1 MRKIFNTFA
10 YAAIAALALSSCA
23 KEKLQPAD
31 ELTGKLVTVHFGTEN
46 TDPSTKA
53 TLTPDAGETAF
64 KAAWEN
70 GDEISIEYISP
81 DAKNDIIVGTWDAI
95 NKKFSALLP
104 YETGSWAYSA
114 AYPVPSTSD
123 NSVDFGANR
132 TQKGNAYNSKY
143 DIMIG
148 AAGATNAEAGKDN
161 EGKDIVFKMDRQ
173 TAIAYFHFTSK
184 LDEPLVSATLKVTD
198 GAIANSAASIS
209 KLFKF
214 VAEQANDLTEINI
227 TFEKGTAPSAKDFQ
241 LWFNVLQTS
250 YSSMTLTVETATKTF
265 TISKDSKGMYEAGK
279 LYKVS
284 KSIDDKWEDKP
295 KVINTYILVT
305 EDQSDWSG
313 QYIMVAT
320 NGTTDYAFDKTKTT
334 DNSWGKTDVVTISD
348 GKILT
353 ESQSMVLSF
362 VKGTTE
368 GTYSILTNDNYYFS
382 ASAKGKFN
390 LSDSYKSNDSDFTI
404 SIGKDKGVTIEQT
417 SSNTSPKR
425 NLRFNYNSGSGG
437 FRWYEGTTGVVAKLY
452 KSLGSKQF
460 LPTPTNLSVVSET
473 KQVNWD
479 VVGGAASYIVTIGD
493 QTYETTSNSYDAS
506 SIIDDYYYV
515 SVVSVPSDTEKYVIS
530 EPAVLENAK
539 FGTPKLPT
547 PALSAGVIEET
558 SVAFSWTKDAR
569 ATNGYHWAL
578 YKGET
583 LVQEATETSKTSIE
597 VTGLSFGTTY
607 TAKVYAIAVEGEK
620 PYAQSETASLDLT
633 TNEKTTISTIVAA
646 GTGTTKYAISDLI
659 VMAVSGS
666 NFVVKDETGLMFCY
680 KPGATTGDVVTL
692 EGTYVDYQGLKQFSP
707 TVYKQTS
714 TVTVDHGTATDLNS
728 SNVAAY
734 VENPVV
740 QYVKVKVPV
749 ASDGSLKL
757 GDEAVY
763 QYGNSL
769 ASYAGRTINLYGYT
783 LGYNTT
789 KSNIVLLQT
798 SVEIDQTVPYLEV
811 DPTSKTWES
820 DEKTA
825 AVFNVKTNTEG
836 KKDWSVSPTTLDW
849 ATIHID
855 KTAGTIT
862 VTPNDAAETAHEA
875 KLTVSHSAG
884 TLSKTITLT
893 QKAAG
898 AGEAVVKTYRHVFT
912 AKPSTGNNVTLSGV
926 SWNITATNLN
936 AYNSDYYAGVQIGT
950 SKKNGQI
957 TLTSPSAWSY
967 TTDGVTVK
975 NITEVRLWLN
985 LGGTSVTPSV
995 SIGGKA
1001 ASSDGKTVTKNTSA
1015 GTDWTKATKVTF
1027 TPATGSDTGVIVI
1040 DVTSVK
1046 AGYICAIEID
1056 AK

>member
-53 TLTPDAGETAF
+53 TLTPEDAGETAF
-64 KAAWEN
+64 QAAWEN
-70 GDEISIEYISP
+70 GDVLSVYYINGKY
-81 DAKNDIIVGTWDAI
+81 DEGTVPANW
-95 NKKFSALLP
+95 NGSKFSAELP
-104 YETGSWAYSA
+104 EYTGQWEYYA
-114 AYPVPSTSD
+114 AYPVPDATD
-123 NSVDFGANR
+123 KHVDFGTNR

-143 DIMIG
+143 DIMVG
-148 AAGATNAEAGKDN
+148 KAVAKNAAAGQDDS
-161 EGKDIVFKMDRQ
+161 GKDIVFKMDRQ
-173 TAIAYFHFTSK
+173 TAIAYFHFTSD
-184 LDEPLVSATLKVTD
+184 LDEAITSATLTV
-198 GAIANSAASIS
+198 GGEGAAIASNSAHISNFVWDASEDCNSI
-209 KLFKF
+209 
-214 VAEQANDLTEINI
+214 TI
-227 TFEKGTAPSAKDFQ
+227 TFPEKAPNAQDFQ
-241 LWFNVLQTS
+241 LWFNVLETP
-250 YSSMTLTVETATKTF
+250 YASMSLTVETATKTF
-265 TISKDSKGMYEAGK
+265 TISKSTDGVYEAGK

-284 KSIDDKWEDKP
+284 KSIDGKWEDKP

-305 EDQSDWSG
+305 ADQSDWSG

-334 DNSWGKTDVVTISD
+334 DNSWGKTDVVTVND

-390 LSDSYKSNDSDFTI
+390 LSDSYKSTDSDFTI
-404 SIGKDKGVTIEQT
+404 SIGKDNCVTIEQT
-417 SSNTSPKR
+417 SSTTSTKR

-460 LPTPTNLSVVSET
+460 LPTPTNLSVVPET

-479 VVGGAASYIVTIGD
+479 VVDGAASYIVTIGD

-515 SVVSVPSDTEKYVIS
+515 SVVSVPSDTEKYVNS
-530 EPAVLENAK
+530 EPAVLEDAK

-547 PALSAGVIEET
+547 PTLSAGVIEET

-578 YKGET
+578 YNGET
-583 LVQEATETSKTSIE
+583 LVQEATETSKSSAE

-620 PYAQSETASLDLT
+620 PYAQSETGSLDLIT
-633 TNEKTTISTIVAA
+633 KAKTTISTIVSA
-646 GTGTTKYAISDLI
+646 GTGTTQYAISDLT

-680 KPGATTGDVVTL
+680 KTGATAGDVVTL
-692 EGTYVDYQGLKQFSP
+692 EGTYEEYQGLNELKA
-707 TVYKQTS
+707 TVYTKTS
-714 TVTVDHGTATDLNS
+714 TTTIDHGTATDLNS
-728 SNVAAY
+728 SDVAAY

-740 QYVKVKVPV
+740 QYVKVNLPV

-757 GDEAVY
+757 GDVAVY

-820 DEKTA
+820 EETDA
-825 AVFNVKTNTEG
+825 AVFNVTTNTEG
-836 KKDWSVSPTTLDW
+836 EKDWSVSPTTLDW
-849 ATIHID
+849 AKIDID

-862 VTPNDAAETAHEA
+862 VTPNGAAETVHEA

-893 QKAAG
+893 QKAA
-898 AGEAVVKTYRHVFT
+898 
-912 AKPSTGNNVTLSGV
+912 STGGETVTYTALFGSNYNSKSV
-926 SWNITATNLN
+926 QNYTSTWSATNN
-936 AYNSDYYAGVQIGT
+936 KFTVDIVNWNNNQNKWDFIKAGSKSAASVATITTHAAISEAISKVAITIDAVTASNINS
-950 SKKNGQI
+950 I
-957 TLTSPSAWSY
+957 TLYCGDSADACTTS
-967 TTDGVTVK
+967 
-975 NITEVRLWLN
+975 
-985 LGGTSVTPSV
+985 LGTFTIATGEQSVTISSPTSNKFYKISADCKKSSNGTLTV
-995 SIGGKA
+995 S
-1001 ASSDGKTVTKNTSA
+1001 
-1015 GTDWTKATKVTF
+1015 KVVYTNN
-1027 TPATGSDTGVIVI
+1027 
-1040 DVTSVK
+1040 
-1046 AGYICAIEID
+1046 
-1056 AK
+1056 

>member
-53 TLTPDAGETAF
+53 TLTPNDGETAF
-64 KAAWEN
+64 QAAWEN
-70 GDEISIEYISP
+70 GDQILISYSY
-81 DAKNDIIVGTWDAI
+81 N
-95 NKKFSALLP
+95 
-104 YETGSWAYSA
+104 YENPSTTTGSWKDKSFEAKLPAGNGVWMYDA
-114 AYPVPSTSD
+114 AYPVPAEN
-123 NSVDFGANR
+123 NSVDFGSNR
-132 TQKGNAYNSKY
+132 TQNGNAYNSKY

-148 AAGATNAEAGKDN
+148 SAVAEGAA
-161 EGKDIVFKMDRQ
+161 EGKDAQGNDIIFEMDRQ
-173 TAIAYFHFTSK
+173 TAIAYFHFTSDI
-184 LDEPLVSATLKVTD
+184 DEPLVSATLKVTE

-209 KLFKF
+209 ELFKF
-214 VAEQANDLTEINI
+214 VAEEANDLKEINL

-241 LWFNVLQTS
+241 LWFNVLPTP

-265 TISKDSKGMYEAGK
+265 TISKSTDGVYEAGK

-284 KSIDDKWEDKP
+284 KSIDGKWEDKP

-305 EDQSDWSG
+305 ADQSDWSG

-320 NGTTDYAFDKTKTT
+320 NDNTDYAFDKTKTT
-334 DNSWGKTDVVTISD
+334 DNSWGKTDVVTVND

-382 ASAKGKFN
+382 ASAKSKFN
-390 LSDSYKSNDSDFTI
+390 LSDSYSSDNSDFTI
-404 SIGKDKGVTIEQT
+404 SIGEDNGVTIEQA
-417 SSNTSPKR
+417 SSATNPKR

-437 FRWYEGTTGVVAKLY
+437 FRWYDGATGVVAKLY

-460 LPTPTNLSVVSET
+460 LSAPANLSVVSET

-479 VVGGAASYIVTIGD
+479 VVDGAASYIVTIGD

-515 SVVSVPSDTEKYVIS
+515 SVVSVPSDTEKYVNS
-530 EPAVLENAK
+530 EPAVLEDAK

-547 PALSAGVIEET
+547 PTLSAGVIEET

-578 YKGET
+578 YNGET
-583 LVQEATETSKTSIE
+583 LVQEATETSKSSAE

-620 PYAQSETASLDLT
+620 PYAQSETGSLDLIT
-633 TNEKTTISTIVAA
+633 KAKTTISTIVSA
-646 GTGTTKYAISDLI
+646 GTGTTQYAISDLT

-680 KPGATTGDVVTL
+680 KSGATTGDVVTL
-692 EGTYVDYQGLKQFSP
+692 EGTYVDYQGLKEFSP
-707 TVYKQTS
+707 TVYTKTS

-734 VENPVV
+734 VDNPVV
-740 QYVKVKVPV
+740 QYVKVNVPV

-757 GDEAVY
+757 GDVAVY

-798 SVEIDQTVPYLEV
+798 SVEIDQTVPYLKV

-820 DEKTA
+820 EETDA
-825 AVFNVKTNTEG
+825 AVFNVTTNTEG
-836 KKDWSVSPTTLDW
+836 EKDWSVSPTTLDW
-849 ATIHID
+849 AKIDID

-862 VTPNDAAETAHEA
+862 VTPNGAAETVHEA
-875 KLTVSHSAG
+875 KLTVSHSAR

-893 QKAAG
+893 QKAA
-898 AGEAVVKTYRHVFT
+898 
-912 AKPSTGNNVTLSGV
+912 STGGETVTYTALFGSDYNSKSV
-926 SWNITATNLN
+926 QNYTSTWSATNN
-936 AYNSDYYAGVQIGT
+936 KFTVDIVNWNNNQNKWDFIKAGSKSAASVATITTHAAISEAISKVAITIDAVTASNINS
-950 SKKNGQI
+950 I
-957 TLTSPSAWSY
+957 TLYCGDSADACTTS
-967 TTDGVTVK
+967 
-975 NITEVRLWLN
+975 
-985 LGGTSVTPSV
+985 LGTFTIATGEQSVTISSPTSNKFYKISADCKKSSNGTLTV
-995 SIGGKA
+995 S
-1001 ASSDGKTVTKNTSA
+1001 
-1015 GTDWTKATKVTF
+1015 KVVYTNN
-1027 TPATGSDTGVIVI
+1027 
-1040 DVTSVK
+1040 
-1046 AGYICAIEID
+1046 
-1056 AK
+1056 